1 MRKALVTGAAGF
13 VGTYLTRFL
22 RNQGWEVTGLDLKPA
37 QEVDRNLI
45 GNLNTIPSSKV
56 NRYSYDV
63 VYHLAAL
70 SHVPTANEN
79 PSLAFDANVRGTF
92 RLLKILPRGQRF
104 IFISSGDIYGKG
116 HTGPIRESAPLRPTN
131 AYSATKACADMALS
145 SDIHRNDLV
154 ILRPFNH
161 TGPGQPDLFAA
172 PAFARQI
179 ARAEAGLQ
187 PPVIHVGNLSP
198 SRDFLDVRD
207 VIRAYFL
214 AFERAGRGPYNIGS
228 GKGIEIGDLLKM
240 LLGLSRIKLSVQA
253 KSARLRK
260 EESEERIANTSLFRK
275 DTGWTPSIPIRKTL
289 SDLLD
294 AERAR
299 VARKI

>member
-45 GNLNTIPSSKV
+45 GNLSTIPASKV
-56 NRYSYDV
+56 NRYSYDA

-92 RLLKILPRGQRF
+92 RLLRILPRGQRI

-116 HTGPIRESAPLRPTN
+116 HIGPIRESAPLRPTN

-145 SDIHRNDLV
+145 SPIHDHNLT

-179 ARAEAGLQ
+179 ARAEAGIQ
-187 PPVIHVGNLSP
+187 PPIIHVGNVSP
-198 SRDFLDVRD
+198 CRDFLDVRD
-207 VIRAYFL
+207 VVRAYLL
-214 AFERAGRGPYNIGS
+214 AFEKAGRGPYNIGS
-228 GKGIEIGDLLKM
+228 GKGVMIGDLLKM
-240 LLGLSRIKLSVQA
+240 LLGLSRIKLSIES
-253 KSARLRK
+253 KSIRLRK
-260 EESEERIANTSLFRK
+260 GESEERIAHTVRFQK
-275 DTGWTPSIPIRKTL
+275 DTGWSPSIPLRKTL

-294 AERAR
+294 TERAR